1 MQLLQEIRAPNFD
14 LEKTLSS
21 GQVFHWEKCGK
32 GFVGAI
38 ADEALYVEQGGN
50 FLKVRCGETRT
61 KSPRRPL
68 PGVVARYFALD
79 HPLETICAS
88 FPRDEIMDRGARFLP
103 WASHHSA
110 AKMGMSCHFHL
121 FVDEAGRPHSTNLAR
136 ASDGNSE
143 SRANSSI
150 FACTHFQPRNESRR
164 HRKRSCANARL
175 AIARKICSQQHV
187 SSRRAR

>member
-38 ADEALYVEQGGN
+38 GDEALYVEQGGN

-88 FPRDEIMDRGARFLP
+88 FPRDEIMDRRAI
-103 WASHHSA
+103 SA
-110 AKMGMSCHFHL
+110 AGFASFGSQNGNVL
-121 FVDEAGRPHSTNLAR
+121 PLSFV
-136 ASDGNSE
+136 
-143 SRANSSI
+143 
-150 FACTHFQPRNESRR
+150 RR
-164 HRKRSCANARL
+164 
-175 AIARKICSQQHV
+175 
-187 SSRRAR
+187 